1 MRPSTQA
8 RQASGLTLFIVA
20 VLARVKTMTAD
31 SARKRVGTTLGTHV
45 NFYVDTIL
53 TDAGFNAENV
63 SATSPDLAPVM
74 SRSDLDAIVPFTSF
88 YSAAKT
94 VLGDDCAELRV
105 PEHQLHYILSAS
117 PEMIGN

>member
-1 MRPSTQA
+1 
-8 RQASGLTLFIVA
+8 
-20 VLARVKTMTAD
+20 MTAD

-53 TDAGFNAENV
+53 TDPGFNAENV
-63 SATSPDLAPVM
+63 SATPPDLAPVM

-94 VLGDDCAELRV
+94 VLGDDCANCESRAST
-105 PEHQLHYILSAS
+105 PLHPLGVARNNREPSC
-117 PEMIGN
+117 

>member
-1 MRPSTQA
+1 
-8 RQASGLTLFIVA
+8 
-20 VLARVKTMTAD
+20 MTAD

-63 SATSPDLAPVM
+63 SATPPDLVPVM

>member
-1 MRPSTQA
+1 
-8 RQASGLTLFIVA
+8 
-20 VLARVKTMTAD
+20 MTAD

-63 SATSPDLAPVM
+63 SATPPDLAPVM

-94 VLGDDCAELRV
+94 VLGDDCGELRV
-105 PEHQLHYILSAS
+105 QRINSITSSRRRPK
-117 PEMIGN
+117 

>member
-1 MRPSTQA
+1 
-8 RQASGLTLFIVA
+8 
-20 VLARVKTMTAD
+20 MTAA

-63 SATSPDLAPVM
+63 SATPPDLAPVM

-94 VLGDDCAELRV
+94 VLGDDCTSEGFQIINSITSSRRR
-105 PEHQLHYILSAS
+105 PK
-117 PEMIGN
+117 